1 MVILSVSKEI
11 EKEPMPPRG
20 DTGSFL
26 LITEEGGSIFRSL
39 ALFLCFLN
47 FGIYVVHGGDVLT
60 LLHTS

>member
-39 ALFLCFLN
+39 ARFLRLLDL
-47 FGIYVVHGGDVLT
+47 GIHVVHRGDVLT